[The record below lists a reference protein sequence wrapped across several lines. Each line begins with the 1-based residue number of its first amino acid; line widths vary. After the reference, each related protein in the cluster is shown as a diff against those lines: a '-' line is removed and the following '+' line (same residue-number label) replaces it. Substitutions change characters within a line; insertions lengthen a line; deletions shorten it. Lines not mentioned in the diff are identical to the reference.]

1 VVKGVAMH
9 LDGTTSPHPV
19 DHAVGLPGFGT
30 GADPLRSSGALLF
43 ARYAYPPNQLGYC
56 GPADHRAL
64 LEYGATGEVD
74 DGLRQLARGF
84 AGAWP
89 YLQLI
94 AESTGIGDPLD
105 REVVEAYWVGNS
117 LLERVPRNDFGNSM
131 RDRFHPRTGRTWIY
145 LEENLPA
152 LAVPHHSFHVFAVY
166 PWVGLLGSDR
176 GETPL
181 FVLDRCRI
189 RWGRVTEVTGDSVVV
204 ESRPLTWESGVL
216 GLGTPRPEVAK
227 WSTDGY
233 GFARDLAV
241 GDDVSLHWDWVC
253 DKLTSGQLRALRSY
267 TLRQLDIT
275 NGQARA
281 GVAAALG

>member
-1 VVKGVAMH
+1 MQIDDTVAR
-9 LDGTTSPHPV
+9 GGRHP
-19 DHAVGLPGFGT
+19 DPRFGT
-30 GADPLRSSGALLF
+30 ELPSPGDVSGALLF

-74 DGLRQLARGF
+74 AGLRQLARGF

-105 REVVEAYWVGNS
+105 HRVVEAYWVGNS
-117 LLERVPRNDFGNSM
+117 LLEKVPRNDFGNSV
-131 RDRFHPRTGRTWIY
+131 RDRFHPRAGLGWIR
-145 LEENLPA
+145 LEENIPA

-181 FVLDRCRI
+181 HVLDRCRI
-189 RWGRVTEVTGDSVVV
+189 RWGRVVEASGETALV
-204 ESRPLTWESGVL
+204 ESQPLTWEHGVL
-216 GLGTPRPEVAK
+216 GLGAARTELARRE
-227 WSTDGY
+227 SDGY
-233 GFARDLAV
+233 GFARDLSP
-241 GDDVSLHWDWVC
+241 GDWVSLHWDWVC
-253 DKLTSGQLRALRSY
+253 DTLTDHQLNALRLY
-267 TLRQLDIT
+267 TTRQLQIT
-275 NGQARA
+275 NEQTSRS
-281 GVAAALG
+281 GVAVALR